1 MKWSIQAMTDLGHK
15 VCFDFGAVDE
25 SFILLSF
32 KDAHFLFLCCTR
44 KSSPFTKIKKGLIL
58 RKCRFTWIC
67 AIVGA
72 ERWAQARWKKACAGN
87 LRKPKKKLQS
97 FLRFSAF
104 RSNSAN
110 FPCKCFSL
118 SLGHN
123 CLRRGSC
130 HSLIPHSRHFMP
142 HFTRMTV
149 MYKKV
154 KRQSDPTC
162 SKLNM

>member
-97 FLRFSAF
+97 FLRFSALLQF
-104 RSNSAN
+104 IHFLAN
-110 FPCKCFSL
+110 ASL
-118 SLGHN
+118 CLGHN

-130 HSLIPHSRHFMP
+130 HSLIPHFMP
-142 HFTRMTV
+142 HFTGMTV
-149 MYKKV
+149 ARKKV
-154 KRQSDPTC
+154 KQQASPTC